1 MAVFCRVSLFCR
13 VFFPNLPSGLF
24 SALDKEVGMPSAIIL
39 SSVVSVALGKQLFCR
54 VSDRINSANILALDK
69 FVVSGSGA
77 AP

>member
-1 MAVFCRVSLFCR
+1 MS
-13 VFFPNLPSGLF
+13 SGLF

-39 SSVVSVALGKQLFCR
+39 SSVVSATFGKQLLYR
-54 VSDRINSANILALDK
+54 VSDKIHSTNILALDK